1 MYVSLINTSKDN
13 YKTTLF
19 KGNTNT
25 KAILAKKNDVLKE
38 LNITSGTSYVAELLR
53 KPHNAE
59 KITFWE
65 NLWKNLKL
73 NIPYADTVEKLEL
86 LKSYGISLLSYTQEE
101 TTKFLK
107 FLKSNPNDKDV
118 YFLQTAMDIARKG
131 EINALK
137 GIKEH
142 YVFDDFEPVLD
153 YLLSDKR
160 DKADFARWNMEQVEK
175 HIDAIM
181 YIGCNNG
188 IKTTSEDANNLTRGI
203 QRILSGGYDKYAYD
217 GKLKYLPLSI
227 ESSLKNNKYI
237 NIGGI
242 KNHDNTEITIGLS
255 NHKSTFYEHYN
266 LVPPTERQLF
276 VLLDKDNK
284 LSKLKLFIYKL
295 NKGEYIDD
303 YKYFTQQDE
312 RLLRTHQSSLDKYES
327 PFQDTLPIWINYG
340 LNTNKY
346 MLKTIE
352 YDAKSKLAVLKHYAG
367 GSEYYPQ
374 KFKLVDLNSDEFGL
388 MTDKDNPI
396 SFIPIEPTVYDLEQ
410 MINNK
415 KTNNLL
421 KMLKFSG
428 WEDSFMKIITESL
441 NA

>member
-1 MYVSLINTSKDN
+1 MYVSSINTSKDN

-19 KGNTNT
+19 KGNTNP
-25 KAILAKKNDVLKE
+25 KAILAKTNEVLNV
-38 LNITSGTSYVAELLR
+38 LNITSETSYVAELLR
-53 KPHNAE
+53 RLHNAE
-59 KITFWE
+59 KVTFCE
-65 NLWKNLKL
+65 NLWKNLKQ

-86 LKSYGISLLSYTQEE
+86 LKSYGISLLSCTPVEI
-101 TTKFLK
+101 TKFLK
-107 FLKSNPNDKDV
+107 FLKSNPTDKDV

-131 EINALK
+131 EISALK
-137 GIKEH
+137 GVKEH
-142 YVFDDFEPVLD
+142 YVFDFEPVLD
-153 YLLSDKR
+153 YVLSDKSN
-160 DKADFARWNMEQVEK
+160 KADFARWNMEYVEK

-181 YIGCNNG
+181 YSGCNNG
-188 IKTTSEDANNLTRGI
+188 IKTTSEDANNLMEGI
-203 QRILSGGYDKYAYD
+203 QQILSGGYDKYAFD
-217 GKLKYLPLSI
+217 GKPKYLPLSI
-227 ESSLKNNKYI
+227 KSSLKNNKYI

-242 KNHDNTEITIGLS
+242 KSHDNTEITIGLS
-255 NHKSTFYEHYN
+255 NHESAFYEYHN
-266 LVPPTERQLF
+266 PVPPTERQLF

-295 NKGEYIDD
+295 NKGKYIDD
-303 YKYFTQQDE
+303 HKYFTQQDE
-312 RLLRTHQSSLDKYES
+312 ISLRKYNSSLSRYKS
-327 PFQDTLPIWINYG
+327 PFQDGLPMWISYG
-340 LNTNKY
+340 LNTDKY

-352 YDAKSKLAVLKHYAG
+352 YDAKSKLAVLKHYEG
-367 GSEYYPQ
+367 GSVYYPQ

-410 MINNK
+410 MINNN

-428 WEDSFMKIITESL
+428 WKDCFMKIITESL